1 MNGFISNLCCPE
13 TTTNT
18 SVSEPW
24 TGEREDIS
32 ESVDSKFISSTKDD
46 APRIS
51 KADILL
57 EISRNPGLYAD
68 DLAERLGMPTKLA
81 VELVSELIDEGI
93 LESSKCIDDS

>member
-1 MNGFISNLCCPE
+1 MNGFISNLCCPI
-13 TTTNT
+13 TALNT

-32 ESVDSKFISSTKDD
+32 ESVDSEFISTMDD

-68 DLAERLGMPTKLA
+68 DLAERLGIPTKLA
-81 VELVSELIDEGI
+81 VELVDELIDEGI
-93 LESSKCIDDS
+93 LESSE